1 MCQFSHLARL
11 RARPNNPE
19 NEMKKVSQKA
29 KTRSEQR
36 TRKGPDHTFK
46 NHHFWEPKAL
56 RNRPQGSPKQ
66 PRKRVE
72 AAGWQTQ
79 RKFATKNI
87 PGTPPKASKSL
98 RRAMRLSQEAPG
110 RLRETGFALPG
121 PLGTDK
127 YQRKSFNNNSTRDL
141 TRRWAAGPA
150 NFLHIYLYIIRGP
163 GYKEKSKEQPP
174 PKPKAKQ

>member
-1 MCQFSHLARL
+1 MSSVAFPVARPAPARTLKKQVFAWRVCQFSHLARL

-46 NHHFWEPKAL
+46 SHHLREPKAL
-56 RNRPQGSPKQ
+56 RNRPQGSPKR

-79 RKFATKNI
+79 QKFATKNI

-98 RRAMRLSQEAPG
+98 RRAMRVSPGAPSNRFRSPRPPGDGQLS
-110 RLRETGFALPG
+110 
-121 PLGTDK
+121 K
-127 YQRKSFNNNSTRDL
+127 KSN
-141 TRRWAAGPA
+141 
-150 NFLHIYLYIIRGP
+150 
-163 GYKEKSKEQPP
+163 
-174 PKPKAKQ
+174 